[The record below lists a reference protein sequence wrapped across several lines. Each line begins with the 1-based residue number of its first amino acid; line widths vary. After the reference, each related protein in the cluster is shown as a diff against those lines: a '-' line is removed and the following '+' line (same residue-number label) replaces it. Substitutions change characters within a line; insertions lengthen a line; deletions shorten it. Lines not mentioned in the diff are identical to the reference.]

1 MVRQRVAAALC
12 AFLSCVGWASALDP
26 GKAITQYVRD
36 GWGLREGLPELSVQD
51 VAQTPDGYL
60 WLATEEGLVRFD
72 GVRFTVFDEGITPGL
87 RSRNI
92 EALAVAAD
100 GALWIGTIGGGVA
113 RLKDGVVTP
122 YGVKQGL
129 PAEVVL
135 SLLADR
141 AGDVWVGTEGGGL
154 AHLHDG
160 SWRHHRAV
168 DGLPSDDVNELES
181 GSDGSVWI
189 GTRGGLAR
197 LKDGV
202 VRRYAVPGGSAGIA
216 ALRLDRHGRL
226 WIGVRGGGL
235 FVLEGER
242 LEPAALPVGL
252 GKATVLAILNDTD
265 DNLWLGTDA
274 GLKRWAG
281 GRWSTFGTKE
291 GLAADS
297 VLNLWEDEQHA
308 LWLGLLGGGLARLRD
323 GDFTTYSHEE
333 GLPNDFVRSVS
344 EDARG
349 DVWIGSRG
357 GGLASLRE
365 GRVTHW
371 GEAEG
376 VPHPFVYAILP
387 TRDGSLWAG
396 THGAGLARMRGGA
409 TAYARVPG
417 LASEL
422 VRALYED
429 PAGALWIGT
438 EGGGLA
444 RWDGSRFRIYTTRD
458 GLANESAYCMLQDR
472 RGDLWVGTN
481 NGLSRMRSGRFDNYR
496 VSEGLAGNQ
505 VRSLYEDAAGTL
517 WIGTLTG
524 LSRLQEG
531 RFTTYWRNEGIAD
544 VVFAILEDAQGH
556 LWLSGNRGVT
566 QVGRSDLEAVAA
578 GKATQV
584 RSRRFGVVDGLKSP
598 ECNGGV
604 QPAAW
609 KARDG
614 RLWFATMRG
623 VAVVDPARLRAVA
636 PPPAPVLEAG
646 SANGRALNLAAHA
659 LVPPGEGRLEL
670 SYTSARLS
678 EPENVTFSYRLDG
691 FDPDW
696 IEAGARRVAYYT
708 NVPPGRYRFRVRACG
723 PDQACSAD
731 AISHELELAPR
742 FVQTRSFIGLCLLG
756 AGLVL
761 WSGHHLRVR
770 RLRGHER
777 ELQRRVDEAL
787 SKIKVLR
794 GLLPTCAWCKKVRDD
809 DGYWRQIE
817 AYIAEHSEA
826 AFSHGIC
833 PECKQR
839 FLAGGAGGRN
849 P

>member
-1 MVRQRVAAALC
+1 MVRRRVAAALY
-12 AFLSCVGWASALDP
+12 AFLSSAGWASALDP
-26 GKAITQYVRD
+26 GRAITQYVRD
-36 GWGLREGLPELSVQD
+36 GWGLREGLPQLSVQG

-60 WLATEEGLVRFD
+60 WVATEEGLVRFD
-72 GVRFTVFDEGITPGL
+72 GVRFTVFDEGNTPGL

-92 EALAVAAD
+92 EALTVGAD
-100 GALWIGTIGGGVA
+100 GALWIGTVGGGVA

-122 YGVKQGL
+122 YGVQQGL
-129 PAEVVL
+129 PGEVVL

-154 AHLHDG
+154 SHLHDG
-160 SWRHHRAV
+160 SWRHHRAS
-168 DGLPSDDVNELES
+168 DGLPSDDVTELES

-197 LKDGV
+197 LKDGA

-242 LEPAALPVGL
+242 LAPAALPVGL
-252 GKATVLAILNDTD
+252 GKATVLTILDDTD

-281 GRWSTFGTKE
+281 GHLSTFGTKE

-297 VLNLWEDEQHA
+297 VITLWEDGQHA

-323 GDFTTYSHEE
+323 GDFTTYSQEE
-333 GLPNDFVRSVS
+333 GLPHDFVRSVS

-365 GRVTHW
+365 GRVTRW
-371 GEAEG
+371 GEARG

-396 THGAGLARMRGGA
+396 TNGAGLARMPRG
-409 TAYARVPG
+409 TTSYTRVPG

-429 PAGALWIGT
+429 RAGALWIGT
-438 EGGGLA
+438 DGGGLA
-444 RWDGSRFRIYTTRD
+444 RWDGARFQSYTTHD
-458 GLANESAYCMLQDR
+458 GLANESVYCMLQDR

-481 NGLSRMRSGRFDNYR
+481 DGLSRMRGGRFETYR

-505 VRSLYEDAAGTL
+505 VRSLYEDATGTL
-517 WIGTLTG
+517 WIGTMTG
-524 LSRLQEG
+524 LSRLQGE

-544 VVFAILEDAQGH
+544 AVFAILEDAQGH
-556 LWLSGNRGVT
+556 LWLSGNRGVS
-566 QVGRSDLEAVAA
+566 QVLRSDLESVAA
-578 GKATQV
+578 GKGTGV
-584 RSRRFGVVDGLKSP
+584 RSRRFGEADGLKSP

-614 RLWFATMRG
+614 RLWFATMG
-623 VAVVDPARLRAVA
+623 GAAVVDPARLRAVA
-636 PPPAPVLEAG
+636 PPPAPVLETG
-646 SANGRALNLAAHA
+646 SANGRPLDLRAPAR
-659 LVPPGEGRLEL
+659 VPPGDGRLEL
-670 SYTSARLS
+670 SYTSALS
-678 EPENVTFSYRLDG
+678 EPENVTFFYRLDE

-696 IEAGARRVAYYT
+696 IDAGPRRVAYYT
-708 NVPPGRYRFRVRACG
+708 NVPPGRYRFRVKACG
-723 PDQACSAD
+723 RDQACSAD
-731 AISHELELAPR
+731 AVSPELELEPQL
-742 FVQTRSFIGLCLLG
+742 VQTRSFTVLCLLG
-756 AGLVL
+756 AGLVI

-770 RLRGHER
+770 RLRDNER
-777 ELQRRVDEAL
+777 ELQRRVAEELAQV
-787 SKIKVLR
+787 KVLR
-794 GLLPTCAWCKKVRDD
+794 GLLPTCAWCKKVRNDA
-809 DGYWRQIE
+809 GYWEQIE
-817 AYIAEHSEA
+817 SYIAEHSEA

-833 PECKQR
+833 PDCKQG
-839 FLAGGAGGRN
+839 FLAE
-849 P
+849 PPE